1 MKIEKSKRYKVS
13 IGVFSILTF
22 IGIWGYISNPEH
34 IDKLG
39 MYMLSVVIP
48 VVGYLLS
55 ETWRKSDE
63 I

>member
-1 MKIEKSKRYKVS
+1 MEIEKSKRWKMSAV
-13 IGVFSILTF
+13 VFIILTV
-22 IGIWGYISNPEH
+22 IGIWGYISNPEN

-55 ETWRKSDE
+55 ETWRKSDS
-63 I
+63 